1 MNLNLSNHNEIVK
14 CLGWLAGSARIGY
27 ECLPMTK
34 RWLICFYFEFLWNNL
49 RKASESNLFSH
60 RICRNSFSVLL
71 KLSLQVG
78 LANLIGGGGEMKNYS
93 GEKLM
98 QIFIYF
104 PCFSSSTSNRL
115 NDEGV
120 CFQNYLA
127 ESSKAFA
134 LGRKLLRKGH
144 SIQLITINNTRGHWK
159 VCKFKRFELSIRR
172 CLVTAFTGNIK
183 FLIALN

>member
-93 GEKLM
+93 GEKAYAN
-98 QIFIYF
+98 IYL
-104 PCFSSSTSNRL
+104 FSMFLVVYIKSSEWWGCLLSEL
-115 NDEGV
+115 
-120 CFQNYLA
+120 L
-127 ESSKAFA
+127 S
-134 LGRKLLRKGH
+134 RKLESFRFGKEVAEKRTFD
-144 SIQLITINNTRGHWK
+144 TINNY
-159 VCKFKRFELSIRR
+159 
-172 CLVTAFTGNIK
+172 
-183 FLIALN
+183 